1 MTFHAIKHRDWT
13 TRVAVASIASDGTS
27 VGEPEARLS
36 ILAGQVPKRGE
47 GDRRR
52 GRDWGRGRWE
62 RKIESMRE
70 CVCRRR
76 LRLGVTAVKNECDAN
91 VASAVSIRTIED
103 YNISIFLSDEY
114 KI

>member
-1 MTFHAIKHRDWT
+1 MAHPLENQKHACPFWPVKFLKEGKGVQT
-13 TRVAVASIASDGTS
+13 G
-27 VGEPEARLS
+27 
-36 ILAGQVPKRGE
+36 GE
-47 GDRRR
+47 GEDC
-52 GRDWGRGRWE
+52 GRGRWE

-91 VASAVSIRTIED
+91 VVSAVSIRTIED

>member
-1 MTFHAIKHRDWT
+1 MLPSQASHPMAHPLENQKHACPFWPVKFLKEEKVT
-13 TRVAVASIASDGTS
+13 G
-27 VGEPEARLS
+27 GEEEIGA
-36 ILAGQVPKRGE
+36 
-47 GDRRR
+47 
-52 GRDWGRGRWE
+52 RGRWE